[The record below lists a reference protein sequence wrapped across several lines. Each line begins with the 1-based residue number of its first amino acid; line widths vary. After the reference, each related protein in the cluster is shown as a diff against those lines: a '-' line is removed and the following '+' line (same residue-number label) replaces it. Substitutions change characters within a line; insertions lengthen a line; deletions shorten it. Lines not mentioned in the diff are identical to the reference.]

1 MQTTASSRSKRL
13 AITPYLYLLPAFVV
27 IVAFQILPIFYSL
40 FVSFFEW
47 DIIRARRFV
56 GLGNY
61 LNLFHDVEFWQALF
75 NTTMFAAGSVVF
87 GLAISLFIAVLLS
100 RKIAGLNCYR
110 MAYFI
115 PYVTAMT
122 AVAIVWKWLFNPQ
135 FGLLN
140 YLLSLVGLPGT
151 RWLQDPFWARVAVII
166 FVIWKTMGFN
176 ILIFLTRL
184 LDIDKSFYEAAEID
198 GAGPWRIF
206 RYITWPLLGPTTL
219 FLLIIST
226 IFSFQMFVPVYIMTP
241 DGGPANSCST
251 MVFFLYEN
259 AYVDFRMGYACS
271 IAYVLFFI
279 ILALTLIQ
287 RKALGR
293 KLSGL

>member
-122 AVAIVWKWLFNPQ
+122 AVAIVWKWLFNP
-135 FGLLN
+135 
-140 YLLSLVGLPGT
+140 VGFY
-151 RWLQDPFWARVAVII
+151 Q
-166 FVIWKTMGFN
+166 
-176 ILIFLTRL
+176 LI
-184 LDIDKSFYEAAEID
+184 
-198 GAGPWRIF
+198 
-206 RYITWPLLGPTTL
+206 
-219 FLLIIST
+219 
-226 IFSFQMFVPVYIMTP
+226 
-241 DGGPANSCST
+241 
-251 MVFFLYEN
+251 
-259 AYVDFRMGYACS
+259 
-271 IAYVLFFI
+271 
-279 ILALTLIQ
+279 
-287 RKALGR
+287 
-293 KLSGL
+293 